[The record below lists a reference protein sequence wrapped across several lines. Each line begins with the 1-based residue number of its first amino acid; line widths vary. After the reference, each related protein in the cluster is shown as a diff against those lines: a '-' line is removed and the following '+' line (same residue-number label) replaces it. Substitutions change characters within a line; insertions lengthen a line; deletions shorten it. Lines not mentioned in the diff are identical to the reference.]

1 MPGVG
6 ICERRELSSGK
17 IITTVYPSVKYRKKP
32 CVLEN
37 LVARDKS
44 GPTNQLLESCHG
56 FSAKTEHISPFELAR
71 KRHQNGSKLY
81 HTFLNG
87 IPGITQ
93 QCINASEY
101 VFENGLRKVRFVM
114 IETKR
119 CSY

>member
-1 MPGVG
+1 M
-6 ICERRELSSGK
+6 
-17 IITTVYPSVKYRKKP
+17 KYHKKP

-44 GPTNQLLESCHG
+44 DPTDQLLESCHG
-56 FSAKTEHISPFELAR
+56 GSAKTEYISPFELAR

-101 VFENGLRKVRFVM
+101 VFENGLRKVRFVI

-119 CSY
+119 CTY

>member
-1 MPGVG
+1 M
-6 ICERRELSSGK
+6 
-17 IITTVYPSVKYRKKP
+17 KYRKKP

-44 GPTNQLLESCHG
+44 GAANQLLESYHG
-56 FSAKTEHISPFELAR
+56 GSAKTEYISPFELAR

-87 IPGITQ
+87 IPGITH

-101 VFENGLRKVRFVM
+101 VFENGLRKVRFVI
-114 IETKR
+114 IETKW
-119 CSY
+119 CTY